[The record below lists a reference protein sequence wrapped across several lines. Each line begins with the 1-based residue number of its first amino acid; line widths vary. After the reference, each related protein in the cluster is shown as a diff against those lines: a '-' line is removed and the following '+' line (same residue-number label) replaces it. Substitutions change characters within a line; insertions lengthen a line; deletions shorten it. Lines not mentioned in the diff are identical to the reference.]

1 MAYIEHDFPIE
12 GLNKIAQKE
21 GNAKKPIYQ
30 MHKWWARRLG
40 SVFRM
45 LILATFAE
53 DDIHPTE
60 LWRRFYT
67 RNQLTVERDGKRVP
81 PIILDPFMGGG
92 TTIVEALRL
101 GCKVVGVDLNPV
113 AWFVTKKEVE
123 PVDLDALDAAF
134 KQLEKTVAPKILYY
148 YKTTCPLG
156 HQADVMYVFWVK
168 KVTCVGCGQDVR
180 LFPSFRLASKGK
192 EHTVFCPRCHHIFQV
207 DTLSDE
213 ARCEECGHTF
223 VPGEGYSSGGY
234 YTCPACGQR
243 ERVLDAVRRKEGPPE
258 AEMFAIEYY
267 CPSCEKQGK
276 SWTGP
281 AEDNPYHYRGYKPAD
296 AEDLALFAE
305 AKAEFERRKDEL
317 PLPEQAIPMDIHT
330 EAIIFQNYRYFHQ
343 LFNERQLL
351 CLGMLLTGIAEIAE
365 TNVQEALLIAFSNS
379 LDGNNV
385 LTRYHL
391 TRVELEEMFSR
402 HAFWP
407 NTSLVEGNVW
417 GVKWGKG
424 SFTKR
429 FSLVRRA
436 KEYAIR
442 PFERD
447 GQRHRP
453 TGDTVQAA
461 FASEFAALT
470 SDAANTL
477 LRAQTAEDMTFLP
490 DRSVDAVITDPPYC
504 GNVSYSELADF
515 FHVWLRLALSD
526 RYPHFQPEY
535 TPKAREVISNVGV
548 RGSLK
553 KMQKLGIEI
562 KDEESFFQGLT
573 RVFRECHRVL
583 KDEGL
588 MVFTFHHRET
598 WAWESVLRSL
608 LDVGFYVVAVYPIHA
623 EMSTSTHIMAGGI
636 SYDIPFVC
644 RKRKGDGQAVSWEA
658 LKDEIYF
665 AAQESVERIKTSGR
679 SISDADLF
687 VIVMGRCLE
696 LYSKHWP
703 NVFKEGEQVDVDQAV
718 DDLDDLVDSLI
729 KSYELKLLPASLDE
743 TTKLY
748 LLYIAGQKTVS
759 ADELRKRLV
768 TGGGSLDV
776 FTKREY
782 LLTRRKQ
789 MTVASPGQRMTFIE
803 RELERDR
810 DLPLIDVAHHLY
822 ATYKAG
828 QPVQWLLGRWTR
840 DELVAVLEH
849 LYRKGG
855 DRVWRSLAE
864 LTRSALAPT
873 TKPLL

>member
-101 GCKVVGVDLNPV
+101 GCKVIGVDLNPV
-113 AWFVTKKEVE
+113 AWFVTKKEIE

-134 KQLEKTVAPKILYY
+134 KHLEKTVAPKILRY

-156 HQADVMYVFWVK
+156 HPADVMYVFWVK

-180 LFPSFRLASKGK
+180 LFPSFRLATKGK
-192 EHTVFCPRCHHIFQV
+192 EHTVFCPQCYHIFQV

-223 VPGEGYSSGGY
+223 VPGEGYTSRGY

-267 CPSCEKQGK
+267 CPTCEREGY
-276 SWTGP
+276 
-281 AEDNPYHYRGYKPAD
+281 DRRGYKPAD
-296 AEDLALFAE
+296 DDDLALFAE
-305 AKAEFERRKDEL
+305 AKAEFVRRKDEL
-317 PLPEQAIPMDIHT
+317 LFPRQKIPT
-330 EAIIFQNYRYFHQ
+330 EGRSDPRPVNYGYEYWYQ
-343 LFNERQLL
+343 MFNERQLL
-351 CLGMLLTGIAEIAE
+351 CLAMLLEEILRIEDRNVAEAI
-365 TNVQEALLIAFSNS
+365 VLAFSNC
-379 LDGNNV
+379 LDGNNM
-385 LTRYHL
+385 LARYHL
-391 TRVELEEMFSR
+391 TGQKLEEMFSR

-407 NTSLVEGNVW
+407 TTCPVEGNVW
-417 GVKWGKG
+417 GIKLGKG
-424 SFTKR
+424 SFLKR
-429 FSLVRRA
+429 FRLAREA
-436 KEYAIR
+436 KQYALR
-442 PFERD
+442 PYERD
-447 GQRHRP
+447 GKTKKRV
-453 TGDTVQAA
+453 GDIVAA
-461 FASEFAALT
+461 ELVRNAESLQ
-470 SDAANTL
+470 SDGNAL
-477 LRAQTAEDMTFLP
+477 LRAQTAEDLSFIP
-490 DRSVDAVITDPPYC
+490 DGSVDAVVTDPPYC
-504 GNVSYSELADF
+504 DNVMYAELADF
-515 FHVWLRLALSD
+515 FYVWLRLALKD
-526 RYPHFQPEY
+526 RYPTFDAEY
-535 TPKAREVISNVGV
+535 SPKAREIVKNDA
-548 RGSLK
+548 
-553 KMQKLGIEI
+553 QD
-562 KDEESFFQGLT
+562 KDEAFFFRGLT
-573 RVFRECHRVL
+573 RVFKECYRVL
-583 KDEGL
+583 KDDGL
-588 MVFTFHHRET
+588 FVFTFHHKET
-598 WAWESVLRSL
+598 WAWKSVLQSIL
-608 LDVGFYVVAVYPIHA
+608 EAGFYVTSVYPIHS
-623 EMSTSTHIMAGGI
+623 EMKTSTHLLESRGV

-644 RKRKGDGQAVSWEA
+644 RKRSGDGQTVSWEA

-703 NVFKEGEQVDVDQAV
+703 NVLKEGQRVDVDQAV
-718 DDLDDLVDSLI
+718 DDLDGLVDSLI

-759 ADELRKRLV
+759 ADDLRKRLV
-768 TGGGSLDV
+768 TGGGNLDV
-776 FTKREY
+776 FTKRGH
-782 LLTRRKQ
+782 LLTKRKR
-789 MTVASPGQRMTFIE
+789 MTVATPSQRMAFIE
-803 RELERDR
+803 REMERDR
-810 DLPLIDVAHHLY
+810 DLPLIDIAHYLY

-849 LYRKGG
+849 LYRKSG